1 MDEDIIVTLKRSND
15 LLMTF
20 GNDYSDV
27 FLPAIDEIERL
38 RNAIKVQANAVR
50 VLHEA
55 EMSELNRLRKNAQ
68 EAYTA
73 KATLD
78 SEREANKILT
88 DEIER
93 SREAL
98 REIYEVYAGS
108 EGIPQ
113 PMTAAEGYLL
123 FLLKETAKIAQETLQ
138 EKK

>member
-1 MDEDIIVTLKRSND
+1 MDEDIVVTLKRSND

-38 RNAIKVQANAVR
+38 R
-50 VLHEA
+50 
-55 EMSELNRLRKNAQ
+55 
-68 EAYTA
+68 
-73 KATLD
+73 
-78 SEREANKILT
+78 
-88 DEIER
+88 
-93 SREAL
+93 EAL

-123 FLLKETAKIAQETLQ
+123 SLLMEAVEIAQKALKEKE
-138 EKK
+138 